1 MALFDLAIGLGLI
14 ALAGS
19 AAIVQDAG
27 AKPAG
32 TDKPDKACTPEDLV
46 GRYVIVSGEKFGE
59 KEPEERIKGTIVT
72 FSKETVVVEDKDKK
86 ELYSAT
92 YKLDSTKNPS
102 TIVMTS
108 KVESSAGEVA
118 RGLIKREGDELHL
131 VYALPTGEI
140 PQGFKTREKQL
151 MFVMRPKKGE

>member
-1 MALFDLAIGLGLI
+1 MIRSDVMIGLGLLI
-14 ALAGS
+14 LAGP
-19 AAIVQDAG
+19 AAMGQEAG
-27 AKPAG
+27 SKAAG
-32 TDKPDKACTPEDLV
+32 SDKPCTPEDLV

-59 KEPEERIKGTIVT
+59 KDPEERIKGTIVT

-102 TIVMTS
+102 DIVMTS
-108 KVESSAGEVA
+108 KVKESAGEIA
-118 RGLIKREGDELHL
+118 RGLIKKEGDTLHL

-140 PQGFKTREKQL
+140 PTGFKTGQKQL
-151 MFVMRPKKGE
+151 MFVMKAKKDD